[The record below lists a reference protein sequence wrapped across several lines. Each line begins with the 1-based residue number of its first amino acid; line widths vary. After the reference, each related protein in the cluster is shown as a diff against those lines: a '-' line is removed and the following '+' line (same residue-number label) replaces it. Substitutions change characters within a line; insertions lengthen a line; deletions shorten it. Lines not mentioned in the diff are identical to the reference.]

1 VGNKGWWI
9 QLGDPVIA
17 AERPAGLSS
26 LGTPARALLAIAAA
40 AYLSQAWV
48 AIATGRHLF
57 GDGSWMLLRLL
68 AENHI
73 THLNNNTW
81 NDFFVGRLGAF
92 SYQQL
97 PTLFAARLG
106 VHSLKVLSVV
116 FGITLFS
123 FKPLSLLLCYRF
135 ARDKRYVLFPLLS
148 LFAGTMNSEGYLISE
163 THLMSALFWAALFG
177 LLYPREFGWFDLAAM
192 TVVSAPLILC
202 YETMALFGLVLVGA
216 CIYRRLAIAKSRQE
230 KLLTVVLGAWY
241 SLGTIFAMLAI
252 IFPRDP
258 TQRADFFKGLLF
270 VFHYRHIGAR
280 VSWLV
285 LILCALIVV
294 VPAIYKKT
302 LDLLV
307 GLAIVCSLAIP
318 AFILIH
324 PDLTSLDEHIVART
338 LSASVPL
345 ALAAAFLAVYFGFVQ
360 VDTGKYKRLLVMVAV
375 LGICQSA
382 WSVVASAQWSN
393 MLSVL
398 RSELRTHTGPVPFEN
413 SLLSRPALSGQP
425 MRAMHAQWPLMP
437 LSIVYADE
445 GKVQSILLPSS
456 TAFFPFDPHIPSALP
471 HLERF
476 HVDYSPYSAALPKTS
491 PYQLGQWIDFS
502 DGGNAI
508 TYETGGWWNP
518 EPWGTW
524 TAEQAGLT
532 IDVDGEAKSD
542 LVVEAVAAAFVNERN
557 PAVDVEVLVNDVPS
571 GEWRFHFNSGASGY
585 QAYRMVLSQKA
596 LNKALPAVIR
606 FRVIGAG
613 SPAAEGLSGDSR
625 MLGLAVRRLR
635 LLSL

>member
-1 VGNKGWWI
+1 M
-9 QLGDPVIA
+9 IA
-17 AERPAGLSS
+17 PERPVGLRSIE
-26 LGTPARALLAIAAA
+26 TPVKTLVAIAAA

-57 GDGSWMLLRLL
+57 GDGSWLLLRLL

-81 NDFFVGRLGAF
+81 NDFFVGRFGAF

-135 ARDKRYVLFPLLS
+135 ARDKNYVLFPLLS

-177 LLYPREFGWFDLAAM
+177 LLCPREFGWFDLAAM

-216 CIYRRLAIAKSRQE
+216 CIYRRLAIAKSPQE
-230 KLLTVVLGAWY
+230 KWLTVVLGAWY
-241 SLGTIFAMLAI
+241 SLGTIFAILAI

-280 VSWLV
+280 VSCII
-285 LILCALIVV
+285 LILCALVV
-294 VPAIYKKT
+294 LIPAIYKRT
-302 LDLLV
+302 LDLLM
-307 GLAIVCSLAIP
+307 GFAIVCSSAIP
-318 AFILIH
+318 AFIFIH
-324 PDLTSLDEHIVART
+324 PESTSLDEHIVART
-338 LSASVPL
+338 MNASVPL
-345 ALAAAFLAVYFGFVQ
+345 ALAAAFLAVYLGFVQ

-398 RSELRTHTGPVPFEN
+398 RSELRTHTGPVSFEN

-445 GKVQSILLPSS
+445 GKVQSILLPPS
-456 TAFFPFDPHIPSALP
+456 TAFYPFDPHISSALP

-476 HVDYSPYSAALPKTS
+476 HVDYSPYLAALPKTS
-491 PYQLGQWIDFS
+491 PYQLGQGIDFS

-532 IDVDGEAKSD
+532 IDGGEARSD
-542 LVVEAVAAAFVNERN
+542 VVLETVAAAFVNERN
-557 PAVDVEVLVNDVPS
+557 PVVDVEVVVNDLPS
-571 GEWRFHFNSGASGY
+571 GKWRFQFKSGASEY
-585 QAYRMVLSQKA
+585 QTYRMVLSQKV
-596 LNKALPAVIR
+596 LNKSLPAVIR

-613 SPAAEGLSGDSR
+613 SPVAAGLSGDSR

-635 LLSL
+635 LLPL

>member
-1 VGNKGWWI
+1 
-9 QLGDPVIA
+9 VIA
-17 AERPAGLSS
+17 PERPVGLSS
-26 LGTPARALLAIAAA
+26 IETPVKTLVAMAIAA
-40 AYLSQAWV
+40 YLVQASV

-57 GDGSWMLLRLL
+57 GDGSWLLLRLL

-81 NDFFVGRLGAF
+81 NDFFVGRLGSF

-116 FGITLFS
+116 FGVTLFL

-177 LLYPREFGWFDLAAM
+177 LLCPREFGWFDLAAM
-192 TVVSAPLILC
+192 MVVSAPLILC
-202 YETMALFGLVLVGA
+202 YETMAMFGLALVGA
-216 CIYRRLAIAKSRQE
+216 CIYRWVAIAKSPRE
-230 KLLTVVLGAWY
+230 KWLTVVFGAWY
-241 SLGTIFAMLAI
+241 SLGVIFAMLAI

-270 VFHYRHIGAR
+270 VFHYQHIGAR
-280 VSWLV
+280 VSCIV
-285 LILCALIVV
+285 LILCALVV
-294 VPAIYKKT
+294 LIPAIYKKT
-302 LDLLV
+302 LNVLV
-307 GLAIVCSLAIP
+307 GLAIACSLAIP

-324 PDLTSLDEHIVART
+324 PELTSLDEHIVART
-338 LSASVPL
+338 MNASVPL
-345 ALAAAFLAVYFGFVQ
+345 ALAAAFLAVYFGLVR
-360 VDTGKYKRLLVMVAV
+360 VDTGKYKRLFVIAAV

-382 WSVVASAQWSN
+382 WSVVASEQWSL
-393 MLSVL
+393 MLNVL
-398 RSELRTHTGPVPFEN
+398 RSELRTQTGLVPFGG
-413 SLLSRPALSGQP
+413 SLLSRRTLGGQP
-425 MRAMHAQWPLMP
+425 MRAMHAEWPLMS

-445 GKVQSILLPSS
+445 GKVQTILLPSS
-456 TAFFPFDPHIPSALP
+456 TSFYPFDPRIPSALP
-471 HLERF
+471 RLQRF
-476 HVDYSPYSAALPKTS
+476 HIDYSRYLAALPKTS
-491 PYQLGQWIDFS
+491 PYELGQWIDFS

-508 TYETGGWWNP
+508 PYETGGWWKP

-532 IDVDGEAKSD
+532 IDLGGEAKSD
-542 LVVEAVAAAFVNERN
+542 LVMEAVAAAFVNEKN
-557 PAVDVEVLVNDVPS
+557 PAVNVEVLVNDIAAGKWS
-571 GEWRFHFNSGASGY
+571 FRFKSGAPEY
-585 QAYRMVLSQKA
+585 QTYRLVLSQKA
-596 LNKALPAVIR
+596 LNKALPQVIR
-606 FRVIGAG
+606 FRVSGAG
-613 SPAAEGLSGDSR
+613 SPAAVGFGGDKR

-635 LLSL
+635 LSPR